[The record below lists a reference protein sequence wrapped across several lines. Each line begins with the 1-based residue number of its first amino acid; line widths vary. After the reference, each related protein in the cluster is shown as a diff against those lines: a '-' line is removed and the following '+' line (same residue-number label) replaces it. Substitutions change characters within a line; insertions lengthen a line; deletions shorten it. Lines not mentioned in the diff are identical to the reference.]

1 MFYAIS
7 LFIYYQNIGLVFS
20 IQDVIDGITKN
31 KLSFTKESCTCITI
45 QECRRALFDWLSLAQ
60 MYNVWVFNT
69 HVFLSVKKNQAFVFY
84 LEDIISYQTL

>member
-45 QECRRALFDWLSLAQ
+45 QECRRALFD
-60 MYNVWVFNT
+60 
-69 HVFLSVKKNQAFVFY
+69 
-84 LEDIISYQTL
+84 